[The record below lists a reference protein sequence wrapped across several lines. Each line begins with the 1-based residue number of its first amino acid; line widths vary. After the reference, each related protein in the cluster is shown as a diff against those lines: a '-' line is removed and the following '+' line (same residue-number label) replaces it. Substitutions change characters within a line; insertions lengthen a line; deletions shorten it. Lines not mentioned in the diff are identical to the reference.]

1 MRSAPTPEP
10 SIQRT
15 DRQPQTPGSHHR
27 APALL
32 AGLDGVPWGE
42 IKDSSGSAAAIPR
55 LLRKVAW
62 GDAEAARAA
71 LGDLR
76 KRICQYGFVVD
87 QATAATVP
95 FLWELA
101 QRPQVSCRAQI
112 IQLLKNIAD
121 ARQWE
126 TTATAYPK
134 LLNHRENPVAWERAA
149 RQAVRARRDELEG
162 LLAEDDSEITRATA
176 ELARTLGD

>member
-15 DRQPQTPGSHHR
+15 DRHVPPSGSPR
-27 APALL
+27 TTALL
-32 AGLDGVPWGE
+32 AGLDGVPWSD
-42 IKDSSGSAAAIPR
+42 IQDSTGSAAAIPR
-55 LLRKVAW
+55 LLRKVAR
-62 GDAEAARAA
+62 GDAETARAA

-76 KRICQYGFVVD
+76 KRICQYGFVVE

-112 IQLLKNIAD
+112 IQLLKSIAD

-149 RQAVRARRDELEG
+149 RQAVRARRDGLER
-162 LLAEDDSEITRATA
+162 LLAEDDTEITRATT
-176 ELARTLGD
+176 ELARTLRD

>member
-1 MRSAPTPEP
+1 MRSAARPQP
-10 SIQRT
+10 STERT
-15 DRQPQTPGSHHR
+15 DRP
-27 APALL
+27 L
-32 AGLDGVPWGE
+32 AGLDRVPWE
-42 IKDSSGSAAAIPR
+42 DIQDSSGCASAIPR
-55 LLRKVAW
+55 LLNSVAG
-62 GDAEAARAA
+62 GDAETARAA

-76 KRICQYGFVVD
+76 TRICQYGFVVE

-112 IQLLKNIAD
+112 IRLLKCIAD

-149 RQAVRARRDELEG
+149 RQAVHDRRGVLAR
-162 LLAEDDSEITRATA
+162 LLAEDDSEISTATS
-176 ELARTLGD
+176 ELARALGQGA

>member
-10 SIQRT
+10 STQRT
-15 DRQPQTPGSHHR
+15 DPAKPPSGPPRT
-27 APALL
+27 APL
-32 AGLDGVPWGE
+32 AGLDGVPWTD
-42 IKDSSGSAAAIPR
+42 IQDSSGSAAAIPR
-55 LLRKVAW
+55 LLRKVAS
-62 GDAEAARAA
+62 GDPDTARVA
-71 LGDLR
+71 LDDLR
-76 KRICQYGFVVD
+76 KRICQYGFVVE

-101 QRPQVSCRAQI
+101 QWPQVNCRAQI

-149 RQAVRARRDELEG
+149 RQAVRARRGELARLLVEG
-162 LLAEDDSEITRATA
+162 DSEVKRATT

>member
-10 SIQRT
+10 SIRRT
-15 DRQPQTPGSHHR
+15 DLHPQPPGAPR
-27 APALL
+27 AAALL
-32 AGLDGVPWGE
+32 AGLDSVPWGD
-42 IKDSSGSAAAIPR
+42 IQDSSGSAAAIPR
-55 LLRKVAW
+55 LLRKVAR
-62 GDAEAARAA
+62 GDAETARAA

-76 KRICQYGFVVD
+76 KRNCQYGFVVE

-149 RQAVRARRDELEG
+149 RQAVRARRGELDR
-162 LLAEDDSEITRATA
+162 LLTGGDSEVARATT

>member
-1 MRSAPTPEP
+1 MPWDE
-10 SIQRT
+10 IQ
-15 DRQPQTPGSHHR
+15 
-27 APALL
+27 
-32 AGLDGVPWGE
+32 
-42 IKDSSGSAAAIPR
+42 DSSGSAAAIPR
-55 LLRKVAW
+55 LLDKVAR
-62 GDAEAARAA
+62 GDAETARAA

-76 KRICQYGFVVD
+76 KRICQFGFVVE

-101 QRPQVSCRAQI
+101 QRPQVNCRAQI

-134 LLNHRENPVAWERAA
+134 LLNHRENPVVWERAA
-149 RQAVRARRDELEG
+149 RQAVRARRGELKR
-162 LLAEDDSEITRATA
+162 LLAEGDSEIKRATT